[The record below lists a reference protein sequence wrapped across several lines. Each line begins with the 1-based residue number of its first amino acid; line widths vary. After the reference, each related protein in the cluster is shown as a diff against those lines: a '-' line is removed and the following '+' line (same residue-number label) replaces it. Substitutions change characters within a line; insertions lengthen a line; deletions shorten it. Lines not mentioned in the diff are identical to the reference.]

1 MESQALDEEYG
12 AGDTS
17 DLVLDCGGTVSFTQS
32 FVYLGSLLHRDLS
45 DHHDVDVRIKK
56 AFKAFGA
63 PRDHFFSTREVSER
77 LKGKIYS
84 GGILAVLPYVCGSW
98 CLTAEPISRLRNW
111 HNKRIHE
118 MCRVTMCQSFVH
130 QISSASLQKRTGA
143 FSVEYYPASRIL
155 LRAGRSHACLRV
167 GYPKGSCFRGYTN
180 RG

>member
-1 MESQALDEEYG
+1 LWGHGQLHSVIRISG
-12 AGDTS
+12 VT
-17 DLVLDCGGTVSFTQS
+17 
-32 FVYLGSLLHRDLS
+32 LLHRDLS

-56 AFKAFGA
+56 TFKLFGA
-63 PRDHFFSTREVSER
+63 LRDHFFSTREVSER

-84 GGILAVLPYVCGSW
+84 GGILAVLLYVCESW

-130 QISSASLQKRTGA
+130 QISSASLQKRTGV
-143 FSVEYYPASRIL
+143 FSIEYYPASCTP

-167 GYPKGSCFRGYTN
+167 GYPKGSCFRGYTS